1 MINFVFENL
10 EKLENFTNCPDV
22 NRSGIKRFATS
33 PITQLMVYGPRG
45 QENKATS
52 AQDIIPQHYIICSGV
67 NHHPDNWA
75 GTRLAFRNEV
85 QNGFSYLSQQYLKDL
100 REHRAMLL
108 LDQSLEGYQT
118 TWLWEYFHTECKT
131 YGINPKAIIYV
142 TGNLLC
148 KEQYKE
154 WANSHNIVD
163 RMNVLP
169 YAHFE
174 DDVHFISKEMKL
186 DLTVEKHLQYKKENA
201 DKIKTYNC
209 LQKRLRA
216 HRIWF
221 YVHLYKENL
230 LEHGLVSM
238 NPYSFTLAYFEGRN
252 PDQNLSDEANKLLPL
267 LVHGKHNTDLDD
279 NYYIRRILDTVCL
292 DSWVSVVSEASFSD
306 QDHTLFLSE
315 KVFKPIAC
323 LHPFIVVGNKGSLKK
338 LRDMGY
344 RTFEGFID
352 ESYDELS
359 TFERFDAI
367 TDAIKQIHSIQNK
380 AAWYESMKDILIH
393 NYNTLQKNSSRENP
407 ACVELKN
414 HYNEYF
420 NL

>member
-1 MINFVFENL
+1 VINFVFENL
-10 EKLENFTNCPDV
+10 ENLENFTNCPDV

-45 QENKATS
+45 QENKAITIQNLPS
-52 AQDIIPQHYIICSGV
+52 HYMICSGV

-75 GTRLAFRNEV
+75 GTHLAFRNEV
-85 QNGFSYLSQQYLKDL
+85 KNGFSYLSQQYLKDL
-100 REHRAMLL
+100 REGRAMLL

-118 TWLWEYFHTECKT
+118 TWLWEYFHTECKD
-131 YGINPKAIIYV
+131 YNINPRAIIYI

-148 KEQYKE
+148 KEQYKN
-154 WANSHNIVD
+154 WADEHNISE

-174 DDVHFISKEMKL
+174 EDVHFISKEMKL
-186 DLTVEKHLQYKKENA
+186 DITVEKHIQYKKENV

-221 YVHLYKENL
+221 YIHLYEANL
-230 LEHGLVSM
+230 LDHGLVSM
-238 NPYSFTLAYFEGRN
+238 NSYEYTQTYFEGRVPTQLISEN
-252 PDQNLSDEANKLLPL
+252 ANNILPL
-267 LVHGKHNTDLDD
+267 LVHGKSNTEHDD
-279 NYYIRRILDTVCL
+279 NFYIRRILDTVCL
-292 DSWVSVVSEASFSD
+292 DSWISVVSEASFGD

-338 LRDMGY
+338 LREMGY

-352 ESYDELS
+352 ESYDELP
-359 TFERFDAI
+359 TFERFEAI
-367 TDAIKQIHSIQNK
+367 IESIKQVQSIQNK
-380 AAWYESMKDILIH
+380 FAWYESMKDILIH
-393 NYNTLQKNSSRENP
+393 NYNTFQRNSKRENP
-407 ACVELKN
+407 ACIELKN
-414 HYNEYF
+414 HYKEYF